1 MCGSYA
7 RFEVLPTDA
16 QKLLANLVARA
27 NRVKLTQLIVPR
39 KTKGTNSTTA
49 SSEATIDKIAP
60 RRRPSTSTK
69 KIKASGKKSV
79 STGVSKSRRPVRLPR
94 TTELPDEEIRLRA
107 YFISER
113 RLRLALPGDTDSD
126 WLEAKRQLLSE
137 VGPR

>member
-1 MCGSYA
+1 MAHRKTKCRMCGSYA
-7 RFEVLPTDA
+7 HFEVLPTNA

-49 SSEATIDKIAP
+49 SSEATIDKVAP
-60 RRRPSTSTK
+60 RRRPSTRTK
-69 KIKASGKKSV
+69 KIKASGKKRV

-107 YFISER
+107 
-113 RLRLALPGDTDSD
+113 
-126 WLEAKRQLLSE
+126 
-137 VGPR
+137 